1 SRPPELMLQ
10 FGLGALQP
18 MALGLRQGLAGAVDV
33 EGQHRERGAVGPSL
47 AAGAVL
53 RGALQRSRDLL
64 RIGQREDAALE
75 VERIALFGDALRP
88 ALCRSGFCRT
98 LFGGRRFLRRRPPAG
113 GTLRNLPTLRH
124 RHPQLPLSQVKTAL
138 NTPGSLPA
146 TPEPAARASVT
157 SASAITALAI
167 FRLENLGTGCSEVF
181 LIGCFRWICSRHKA
195 VRRSETPR
203 RRCGRTILRRKTAGS
218 SKPISRHGSMRCVG
232 AAFTPAS

>member
-88 ALCRSGFCRT
+88 ALRRCGSCRA
-98 LFGGRRFLRRRPPAG
+98 LFGGRRFPRRRAPAG
-113 GTLRNLPTLRH
+113 GTLRSLSRNLSTLGH
-124 RHPQLPLSQVKTAL
+124 LQLPLSQGKTAV
-138 NTPGSLPA
+138 NTVGSLPVA
-146 TPEPAARASVT
+146 PEPAARASVI

-167 FRLENLGTGCSEVF
+167 YRF
-181 LIGCFRWICSRHKA
+181 
-195 VRRSETPR
+195 
-203 RRCGRTILRRKTAGS
+203 
-218 SKPISRHGSMRCVG
+218 
-232 AAFTPAS
+232 